1 MFIDATAYLETYHMT
16 AHELAM
22 AMIREVLYTTGIT
35 ATAGIGTNLY
45 LAKVAMDIVAKRVK
59 PDRDGVRLAEL
70 DEMSYRRLLWGPHPL
85 TDFWRVGRGY
95 ARKLEAHGMYTMGDV
110 ARCSLGGPGE
120 WHSEDL
126 LYELFGVNAE
136 LLIDHAWGWEPCTL
150 PEIKAYQPRTS
161 SLGSGQVLSEPYTA
175 EKARII
181 VREMTDLLALDLVDK
196 RLVSGQLTLT
206 VSYDVENLRD
216 PARRKHYRG
225 PVTTDHYGRQV
236 PKHAHGTLR
245 LERPTS
251 STRKLTEGMLSLYDR
266 IVDQTLLVRRITLSA
281 DRVEGEAQVA
291 ESDLPEQLDL
301 FTDYNALRA
310 RQEAERAALEKERRL
325 QEAVLGVKK
334 RFGKN
339 AILKGTNFQ
348 EGATTI
354 ARNNQIGGH
363 HK

>member
-1 MFIDATAYLETYHMT
+1 
-16 AHELAM
+16 
-22 AMIREVLYTTGIT
+22 
-35 ATAGIGTNLY
+35 
-45 LAKVAMDIVAKRVK
+45 
-59 PDRDGVRLAEL
+59 
-70 DEMSYRRLLWGPHPL
+70 
-85 TDFWRVGRGY
+85 
-95 ARKLEAHGMYTMGDV
+95 MYTMGDV